1 MAAEGDGTLA
11 EETNHFFARFKVAGP
26 SVATAPNI
34 RLQQSRLHTVGAR
47 GTPTCLHGHFYCTSV
62 TNAVRDSEPRMDPRN
77 DLLTEDHLLQLLEVS
92 TRSLRD
98 QLDQTIIVRSR
109 TGLLQQGQTPGMRI
123 GGTSDAQLRVLG
135 VLKDL
140 GRLYVHRVSAWGGA
154 VRRTAERLEVQNY
167 TGAHMQLAT
176 DPCEDCGQSLGLFS
190 ETVQIIVEAVGGAE
204 NCLKGMSHKL
214 DVAIAALGGEKFSS
228 GTPDDPPRDVKPGLI
243 SAHIA
248 SEMRSKDPA
257 GTPVHVEGESS
268 HDATDAQNA
277 LLPNVEDKQV
287 TASADTLGPAQT
299 HTPVMQRVETVGP
312 GTTGHDSVP
321 CTSTDRQEGGD
332 VETDVRFKAQLV
344 HPSTQSPTV
353 CYITAPAEVEQVVAC
368 DLVDELS
375 PLMVSDREEL
385 LSSVLKISVPG
396 DVRCP
401 FPLTI
406 SVFFTACY
414 RGNYRDVKVKVVD
427 SLSRVSYIS
436 PVSTE
441 GSFAEVRVYALG
453 VFAVVSCPRRETY
466 TVPKRGLSHKLDM
479 DSRICVDY
487 LPGTFT
493 TPVVV
498 QAMVQPLDGSLLSRV
513 TAKLGPV
520 QSTSPLVYLT
530 HPCNHPFRRPMTFT
544 LPCPPSPDQRRAG
557 EEASEWRRI
566 RIINVT
572 NAALLWL
579 KCLFFRAVSSSV
591 KSASEHLAVLVWR
604 KEQWEVLNRVSV
616 RNLQNGLVSFELLE
630 NFERLIAVRLRSSS
644 SPSGLAGLVQ
654 ELENTVQDVMA
665 TLIFQHE
672 RDDPRSVM
680 VALLPSRDL
689 SWEMNRLQA
698 LERWSPPEACGEIF
712 MCEGEL
718 LLLSFSGNLT
728 ATGRL
733 GGTADRITFHS
744 QRSSRV
750 YLRLTVKD
758 PFGNYSSPHY
768 KGTAIFHRIR
778 RAQLVRVGDA
788 AVVSAQRP
796 PEGSVCKLCLTL
808 PKEVRVTCRPESAKV
823 TSKNGS
829 DPLPSDEA
837 LCWLSEE
844 LCAEEAA
851 RLLSA
856 LQVKRSSVQLGRLRA
871 PVSLPRQ
878 AYHILGLWRRGL
890 PSHTPKVPLL
900 AHGLTLAGRPDLA
913 KELLVREGRGEAE
926 LSQIS

>member
-1 MAAEGDGTLA
+1 
-11 EETNHFFARFKVAGP
+11 
-26 SVATAPNI
+26 
-34 RLQQSRLHTVGAR
+34 
-47 GTPTCLHGHFYCTSV
+47 
-62 TNAVRDSEPRMDPRN
+62 
-77 DLLTEDHLLQLLEVS
+77 
-92 TRSLRD
+92 
-98 QLDQTIIVRSR
+98 
-109 TGLLQQGQTPGMRI
+109 
-123 GGTSDAQLRVLG
+123 
-135 VLKDL
+135 
-140 GRLYVHRVSAWGGA
+140 
-154 VRRTAERLEVQNY
+154 
-167 TGAHMQLAT
+167 
-176 DPCEDCGQSLGLFS
+176 
-190 ETVQIIVEAVGGAE
+190 
-204 NCLKGMSHKL
+204 MSHKL

-332 VETDVRFKAQLV
+332 NLFINSEHGPMSFCPRFKAQLV

-557 EEASEWRRI
+557 EEASE
-566 RIINVT
+566 
-572 NAALLWL
+572 
-579 KCLFFRAVSSSV
+579 CCSSV

-728 ATGRL
+728 ATGTH
-733 GGTADRITFHS
+733 GHKYPDRITFHS

-808 PKEVRVTCRPESAKV
+808 PKVC
-823 TSKNGS
+823 NQMQN
-829 DPLPSDEA
+829 DEAMWKSA